1 MKNKPSLSIHAA
13 TETIRN
19 CQSVPEIKRLISD
32 VRAEFDSYS
41 ISDQAFLLALIGVTL
56 MTITATSD
64 PLNCHI
70 RELHLSRLLPFAE
83 HGLAGN

>member
-1 MKNKPSLSIHAA
+1 MKNKPSLSVHAV

-19 CQSVPEIKRLISD
+19 CQSVPEIQRFISD
-32 VRAEFDSYS
+32 IRTEFDSYS
-41 ISDQAFLLALIGVTL
+41 ISDQAFLLALIGITL

-64 PLNCHI
+64 PLNGHI
-70 RELHLSRLLPFAE
+70 RQLHLSRLLPFNE

>member
-1 MKNKPSLSIHAA
+1 MKNEPSRSIHAV

-19 CQSVPEIKRLISD
+19 CHSAPEIERFISD
-32 VRAEFDSYS
+32 IRTEFDRYT
-41 ISDQAFLLALIGVTL
+41 ISDQAFLLALIGITL

-64 PLNCHI
+64 PLTCHI
-70 RELHLSRLLPFAE
+70 HELHLSRLLPFNE